1 MADLLPAALLHE
13 LRANFG
19 PRFDALATSDRLT
32 LAAAAAE
39 QVITH
44 ARVREMTGMHPFDAS
59 RLLQGLVRDGFL
71 ELHNPGRGAVY
82 CILGAAIPK
91 PEEVFGA
98 SSEHS
103 PVSSEQ
109 LAESSEHFPA
119 PAAGS
124 GEQRD
129 GDGCLLSEQ
138 LDAPIV
144 DSLECLKPELL
155 VELELLAGSP
165 RTKARIPLTAMRA
178 VILAVCTGCYVALSS
193 IAALVDRD
201 PDALS
206 QQHLKP
212 LVKDGKLR
220 LAFPTAP
227 THARQAYRAVE

>member
-1 MADLLPAALLHE
+1 M
-13 LRANFG
+13 
-19 PRFDALATSDRLT
+19 
-32 LAAAAAE
+32 
-39 QVITH
+39 
-44 ARVREMTGMHPFDAS
+44 
-59 RLLQGLVRDGFL
+59 
-71 ELHNPGRGAVY
+71 
-82 CILGAAIPK
+82 
-91 PEEVFGA
+91 
-98 SSEHS
+98 
-103 PVSSEQ
+103 
-109 LAESSEHFPA
+109 AESSEHFPA
-119 PAAGS
+119 LAVGS

-138 LDAPIV
+138 LDAAIL

-178 VILAVCTGCYVALSS
+178 VILAVCTGRYVALSS

-220 LAFPTAP
+220 LAFPAAP